1 MIRKITKEDR
11 ALFVQLMDEFYHS
24 PAVLHPIPEQVYA
37 EVFEEMTSSDRYVL
51 GYILEVEGQ
60 AAGYA
65 LLSKGF
71 STEVGGQEIW
81 VEEVYIREAFRSHG
95 LGLSL
100 FTYLEETFRGTVR
113 RLRLEVEP
121 DNTRAI
127 ELYRRLGFEV
137 LGYTQMIK
145 RLDE

>member
-11 ALFVQLMDEFYHS
+11 TLFVQLMDEFYHS

-95 LGLSL
+95 LGRSL
-100 FTYLEETFRGTVR
+100 FAYLEETFRSTVR